1 MVQENQRITLTKRL
15 LKEAL
20 LRLLRTSTVDKVSIT
35 QLCSEASVNRGTFY
49 RHYEYP
55 RDVLLDI
62 EKDFLEYMSKQF
74 DYAVSPADKQ
84 QYFENMF
91 GFMLEHADLI
101 KIFIKNASDDDFPKM
116 FEKLY
121 SHNFLKGRQNHISND
136 FDEDSRFLLTTF
148 YAGGIYF
155 FLKFWLFHDIEKTPK
170 ELAALFV
177 EISNKDFI

>member
-1 MVQENQRITLTKRL
+1 MVQENQRIMLTKRI

-20 LRLLRTSTVDKVSIT
+20 LRLLRKSTVDKVSIT

-55 RDVLLDI
+55 RDILLDI
-62 EKDFLEYMSKQF
+62 EKDFIEDMSKQF
-74 DYAVSPADKQ
+74 DYAVSPSNKQ
-84 QYFENMF
+84 QYFEEMF

-101 KIFIKNASDDDFPKM
+101 KIFIRNASDDDFPKM

-121 SHNFLKGRQNHISND
+121 SNNFLKIKQNHIPND
-136 FDEDSRFLLTTF
+136 FDEDSSFLLTAF

-155 FLKFWLFHDIEKTPK
+155 FLKFWLFHDIKKTPK

-177 EISNKDFI
+177 QISNKDFI